1 MSRKHVSLGK
11 GFEALIPEN
20 LDVSALTHK
29 EERIRELSI
38 TKLAPNPHQPRRHFD
53 QEFLIELSE
62 SIKRHGILQPLVV
75 TPLHEDRYQI
85 VAGERRWRAAQLAG
99 LKTVP
104 AVVRTTKELQQLE
117 VALVENVQRVDLSP
131 LEQAASI
138 QRLHEQFSQEY
149 SVIAKR
155 LGKALS
161 TVMNIVRLLQL
172 SPKAQKALHTKEIT
186 EGHARAILALKT
198 PQTQDYLLQLIRKH
212 GWTVR
217 QAERFVLAHKQG
229 IKSAEAVKKRVL
241 DTTPQT
247 KKLSVIL
254 QAPVK
259 LKRTAKGGRLEIVFQ
274 DDADLTRILKQ
285 LSKK

>member
-198 PQTQDYLLQLIRKH
+198 PQTQDNLLQLIRKH

-229 IKSAEAVKKRVL
+229 IKSTEAVKKRVL

>member
-1 MSRKHVSLGK
+1 MSRKHVGLGK
-11 GFEALIPEN
+11 GFDALIPEN
-20 LDVSALTHK
+20 LDVSALTSK
-29 EERIRELSI
+29 EERIRKLPVA
-38 TKLAPNPHQPRRHFD
+38 KLAPNPHQPRRHFD
-53 QEFLIELSE
+53 EEFLIELSE

-75 TPLHEDRYQI
+75 TPAQGDNFQI

-99 LKTVP
+99 LDTVP
-104 AVVRTTKELQQLE
+104 AVVRTTEELQQLE

-161 TVMNIVRLLQL
+161 TVMNIVRLLKL
-172 SPKAQKALHTKEIT
+172 SPRAQQALHSKEIS

-198 PQTQDYLLQLIRKH
+198 PELQENLLEQIRTH

-217 QAERFVLAHKQG
+217 QAERYVLAHKHG
-229 IKSAEAVKKRVL
+229 AKSEAVAKRRVL
-241 DTTPQT
+241 EKTPQT
-247 KKLSVIL
+247 EKLSSL
-254 QAPVK
+254 LKTPVT
-259 LKRTAKGGRLEIVFQ
+259 LRRTAKGGKLEITFQ
-274 DDADLTRILKQ
+274 NDTDLRRIIQRLTKG
-285 LSKK
+285 